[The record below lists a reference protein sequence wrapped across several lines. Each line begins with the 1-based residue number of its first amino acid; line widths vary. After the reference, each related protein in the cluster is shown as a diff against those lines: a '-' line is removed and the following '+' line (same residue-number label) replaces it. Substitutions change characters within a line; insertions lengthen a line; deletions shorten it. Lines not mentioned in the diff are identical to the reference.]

1 MGKKVVNVV
10 LFLTVVAAAVGMTI
24 YTGKGAASVMVYN
37 FVFLGVMVL
46 IYLSGMIGG
55 MFKMNHLSEALRH
68 GTEEVSSIFKAPGK
82 AKAEDLSVLN
92 EIFGKHIWTK
102 K

>member
-1 MGKKVVNVV
+1 MGKKIVNVV
-10 LFLTVVAAAVGMTI
+10 LFLAVVAAAVGMTI

-55 MFKMNHLSEALRH
+55 MFKMNRLSEALRH
-68 GTEEVSSIFKAPGK
+68 GTRRFPVFSSFRESKGRRFICIK
-82 AKAEDLSVLN
+82 
-92 EIFGKHIWTK
+92 
-102 K
+102 

>member
-37 FVFLGVMVL
+37 FVFLGVRVL
-46 IYLSGMIGG
+46 I
-55 MFKMNHLSEALRH
+55 
-68 GTEEVSSIFKAPGK
+68 
-82 AKAEDLSVLN
+82 
-92 EIFGKHIWTK
+92 
-102 K
+102 